1 MAYVRTPIEFKQH
14 KKLVVVTRQQKKR
27 DDKIKSL
34 LMSVLMTNGIN
45 PANRDKLNEAKE
57 LLNGK

>member
-1 MAYVRTPIEFKQH
+1 MAYVRIPIEFKQH